1 MIFSP
6 RSGKDKK
13 QDIPLVPLKNLV
25 VFPHNSV
32 PFFVGRTKTIRAV
45 EEAIKGDRTVFLAP
59 QKSNV
64 DTPGEEDIYK
74 DGTLARIIQ
83 MLKLPDG
90 TLRVLVEGMERGT
103 IRKFTSFSPYLRI
116 QAVTRKD
123 LTHVPPESK
132 PIMQTVLEGFKK
144 YARGKKK
151 ISQEILETAERA
163 EYPDKLADIVS
174 AHLDIKMEQKVSLL
188 SGEEPLKRLEE
199 LAVIIEADN
208 EVAALQT
215 KIHSKVKKRLEKSQK
230 EYYLNEQIREINK
243 ELGKEDEDASGAKE
257 MEARLS
263 KKQLPEEVKAKAEKE
278 VKRLSRLGAMSPEAG
293 VLRTYLE
300 WVVDLPWLE
309 KSQDSKD
316 IDLAEKILDED
327 HYNMKKPKERV
338 LDFIAVHQLKEKV
351 KGPILCFVG
360 PPGTGKTSLGRSVA
374 RAIGREFVRISL
386 GGVKDEAEIRGHRK
400 TYVGALP
407 GKILQS
413 MRKVG
418 TSNPVFLLDEIDKI
432 SSDFRG
438 DPASALLEV
447 LDPEQNSS
455 FMDHYLE
462 VPYDLSGVMFITTA
476 NSMYTIPY
484 PLRDRMEIIEIPGYT
499 DFEKVKIAQQ
509 FIIPKQIKENGLDW
523 ANISFQKQAILTLIH
538 AYTMESGVRNLEREI
553 ASIIRKIARQ
563 AVKEGYGPGGT
574 MISAEKT
581 PSEEDSSAEIPP
593 EKTTPP
599 KSEDASPE
607 DPALAKTSAETPFTS
622 VVTAKGVKKYL
633 GNEKFKEDKVIRELR
648 PGLAYGLA
656 WTEMGGTL
664 LPIEA
669 AVLEG
674 PGELMLTGNLGDV
687 MKESAHTALS
697 FLRANYNV
705 FNISPEFQK
714 SGAIHIHVPE
724 GAIPKDGPSAGI
736 TLTAALLSA
745 LTGITMKA
753 GWAMTG
759 EITLTGRLLQIGGGK
774 EKVLAA
780 YRNNL
785 EHILLPEANREH
797 ISELPKE
804 VRSALTFHFS
814 ESMRE
819 ALLLLFPEDSII
831 RSRSVRSRS

>member
-1 MIFSP
+1 
-6 RSGKDKK
+6 
-13 QDIPLVPLKNLV
+13 
-25 VFPHNSV
+25 
-32 PFFVGRTKTIRAV
+32 
-45 EEAIKGDRTVFLAP
+45 
-59 QKSNV
+59 
-64 DTPGEEDIYK
+64 
-74 DGTLARIIQ
+74 
-83 MLKLPDG
+83 
-90 TLRVLVEGMERGT
+90 
-103 IRKFTSFSPYLRI
+103 
-116 QAVTRKD
+116 
-123 LTHVPPESK
+123 
-132 PIMQTVLEGFKK
+132 
-144 YARGKKK
+144 
-151 ISQEILETAERA
+151 
-163 EYPDKLADIVS
+163 
-174 AHLDIKMEQKVSLL
+174 
-188 SGEEPLKRLEE
+188 
-199 LAVIIEADN
+199 
-208 EVAALQT
+208 
-215 KIHSKVKKRLEKSQK
+215 
-230 EYYLNEQIREINK
+230 
-243 ELGKEDEDASGAKE
+243 

-300 WVVDLPWLE
+300 WVVDLPWME

-407 GKILQS
+407 GKIIQS

-581 PSEEDSSAEIPP
+581 PSEEDSSAE
-593 EKTTPP
+593 TP
-599 KSEDASPE
+599 ASS
-607 DPALAKTSAETPFTS
+607 KTPFTS

-705 FNISPEFQK
+705 FHISPEFQEIWEL
-714 SGAIHIHVPE
+714 STFMC
-724 GAIPKDGPSAGI
+724 PKGLFLRTDPQRGLPLQLPS
-736 TLTAALLSA
+736 S
-745 LTGITMKA
+745 
-753 GWAMTG
+753 
-759 EITLTGRLLQIGGGK
+759 
-774 EKVLAA
+774 
-780 YRNNL
+780 
-785 EHILLPEANREH
+785 P
-797 ISELPKE
+797 P
-804 VRSALTFHFS
+804 
-814 ESMRE
+814 
-819 ALLLLFPEDSII
+819 
-831 RSRSVRSRS
+831 